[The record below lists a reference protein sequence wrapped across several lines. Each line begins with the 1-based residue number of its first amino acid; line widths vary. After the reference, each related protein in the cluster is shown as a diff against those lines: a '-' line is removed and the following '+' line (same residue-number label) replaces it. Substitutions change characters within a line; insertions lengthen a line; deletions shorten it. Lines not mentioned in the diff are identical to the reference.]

1 MQFPEGTG
9 EAILDKV
16 VGSYH
21 VVSQRASKT
30 PQAGY
35 FGFDIP
41 IRVSH
46 RGSLPLASGGQAT
59 DPNASEST
67 DGL

>member
-1 MQFPEGTG
+1 MQFPEGSG
-9 EAILDKV
+9 EAILDEV
-16 VGSYH
+16 VGGDGVASE
-21 VVSQRASKT
+21 RPSKT